1 MRNIKAIVEY
11 DGTDYH
17 GFQRIPGRRTVQ
29 GELEKA
35 LSTLTKEDVRICGA
49 GRTDAG
55 VHALGQVISFV
66 TSGTIPTDRIA
77 IALNSIL
84 PRDIVIS
91 DVSEVDESFHARY
104 SAKARSYRYILW
116 NAAVPS
122 ALMGRFSWHVPDK
135 INLAAMR
142 RAAKYLVGSHDFTS
156 FSSGDESEIKVRNIL
171 EIAIRRSGEIVTVDI
186 TANAFLRCMARVIV
200 GTLVDVGLGKLEP
213 ADVAD
218 MLEAKDRWAAG
229 NTAPAH
235 GLVLMG
241 VTY

>member
-11 DGTDYH
+11 DGTDYY

-35 LSTLTKEDVRICGA
+35 IATLTKEDVRVCGA

-55 VHALGQVISFV
+55 VHAIGQVISFE

-77 IALNSIL
+77 IALNSVL
-84 PRDIVIS
+84 PKDIVVR
-91 DVSEVDESFHARY
+91 DVAEVDKGFHARY

-116 NAAVPS
+116 NAVAPS
-122 ALMGRFSWHVPDK
+122 AMMARFSWHVPNK

-142 RAAKYLVGSHDFTS
+142 KAAKYLIGRHDFTS
-156 FSSGDESEIKVRNIL
+156 FSSGDGSEVKIRDLL
-171 EIAIRRSGEIVTVDI
+171 EISIHKIGEIVTIDL

-200 GTLVDVGLGKLEP
+200 GTLVDVGLGRMEP
-213 ADVAD
+213 ADVVRI
-218 MLEAKDRWAAG
+218 LETRDRRAAG
-229 NTAPAH
+229 RTAPAH

-241 VTY
+241 VIY